1 MTAISKPHHSQGVF
15 LLILTTAIWGTS
27 FPLLK
32 GALNDLPTPI
42 ILASRFTIAAIAF
55 SPYLRHLN
63 RKLIRDGAI
72 LGGLY
77 FAECLLALIG
87 LETISANRSAFLIS
101 LNVILVPLFGTMLG
115 RNLPKRILIAVG
127 IAIAGISI
135 MSWEGGGFGI
145 GEILTLA
152 CAIGVA
158 LYILAMEAI
167 TPKHPTLPLVAVQL
181 AIAAVLSIVW
191 AILNGQFPFAGIAS
205 HLNVLM
211 YVCVIATAVPI
222 WTQTQAQRWI
232 AASEA
237 ALLYTLEPVFASL
250 FSFFWLHEALGIR
263 GYVGAAL
270 ILFATLISQFSIK
283 TFLKK
288 GSRLWQSILTRFKGI

>member
-32 GALNDLPTPI
+32 GALNDLPAPM
-42 ILASRFTIAAIAF
+42 ILASRFTIAAIVF

-63 RKLIRDGAI
+63 RNLIRDGAI
-72 LGGLY
+72 LGGIY
-77 FAECLLALIG
+77 FIECLLALIG

-101 LNVILVPLFGTMLG
+101 LNVILVPLFGTVLG
-115 RNLPKRILIAVG
+115 RSLPRQILIAVG

-135 MSWEGGGFGI
+135 MSWEGGGFGT

-158 LYILAMEAI
+158 IYILAMEAI

-181 AIAAVLSIVW
+181 AIAALLSIVW
-191 AILNGQFPFAGIAS
+191 AILNGQFPFTGIAS
-205 HLNVLM
+205 HLNILM
-211 YVCVIATAVPI
+211 YVGVMITAVPI
-222 WTQTQAQRWI
+222 WTQTQAQRWVS
-232 AASEA
+232 ASEA

-250 FSFFWLHEALGIR
+250 FSFFWLNEALGIR
-263 GYVGAAL
+263 GYIGAAF
-270 ILFATLISQFSIK
+270 ILSATLISQFPIR
-283 TFLKK
+283 TLLKK
-288 GSRLWQSILTRFKGI
+288 NPNLRQ

>member
-1 MTAISKPHHSQGVF
+1 MTAISKPHHSQGVL

-32 GALNDLPTPI
+32 GALNDLPAPI
-42 ILASRFTIAAIAF
+42 ILASRFSIAAIVF
-55 SPYLRHLN
+55 SPYLRHLD

-72 LGGLY
+72 LGSLY
-77 FAECLLALIG
+77 FTECLLALIG

-101 LNVILVPLFGTMLG
+101 LNVILVPLFGTVLG
-115 RNLPKRILIAVG
+115 RSLPKRILIAVG

-145 GEILTLA
+145 GDILTFA

-181 AIAAVLSIVW
+181 AIAAFLSIVW
-191 AILNGQFPFAGIAS
+191 AALNGQFPFAGVAS
-205 HLNVLM
+205 HFNVLM
-211 YVCVIATAVPI
+211 YIGVMITAVPI

-232 AASEA
+232 SASEA
-237 ALLYTLEPVFASL
+237 ALLYTLEPVFASV

-263 GYVGAAL
+263 GYLGAAL
-270 ILFATLISQFSIK
+270 ILSATVVSQFPIK
-283 TFLKK
+283 TLLRK
-288 GSRLWQSILTRFKGI
+288 RFNVNS

>member
-1 MTAISKPHHSQGVF
+1 MTAISKPHHRQGVF

-32 GALNDLPTPI
+32 GALNHLSAPI
-42 ILASRFTIAAIAF
+42 ILASRFTIAAMVF
-55 SPYLRHLN
+55 SPYLRALN
-63 RKLIRDGAI
+63 HKLIRDGAI

-77 FAECLLALIG
+77 FSECLLALIG

-101 LNVILVPLFGTMLG
+101 LNVILVPLFGTVLG

-135 MSWEGGGFGI
+135 MSWEGGGFGV
-145 GEILTLA
+145 GDALTLA

-181 AIAAVLSIVW
+181 MVAAILSIVW
-191 AILNGQFPFAGIAS
+191 AVLNGHSPVAGMAS
-205 HLNVLM
+205 HLTLLM
-211 YVCVIATAVPI
+211 YVGVMITAVPI
-222 WTQTQAQRWI
+222 WTQTQAQRWVS
-232 AASEA
+232 ASEA
-237 ALLYTLEPVFASL
+237 ALLYTLEPVFASI

-263 GYVGAAL
+263 GYLGGAL
-270 ILFATLISQFSIK
+270 ILSATVISQFS
-283 TFLKK
+283 LKARSEK
-288 GSRLWQSILTRFKGI
+288 RSELRQ